1 MGDRILDCWPSMSSV
16 HRLRPSLGQGVIFT
30 TRATKNFMGSKILVL
45 SEGREEEEGVQ
56 ILAEDHL
63 QTHAGEWEREKRK
76 KETQTN
82 IMGEGERQR
91 CRDKARPA
99 DRASSSVGMGRG
111 LFLI

>member
-1 MGDRILDCWPSMSSV
+1 MSSV

>member
-1 MGDRILDCWPSMSSV
+1 
-16 HRLRPSLGQGVIFT
+16 
-30 TRATKNFMGSKILVL
+30 MGSKILVL
-45 SEGREEEEGVQ
+45 SEGREEDGVQ

-91 CRDKARPA
+91 CRDKARRIVLRPVWA
-99 DRASSSVGMGRG
+99 WGGG
-111 LFLI
+111 CF